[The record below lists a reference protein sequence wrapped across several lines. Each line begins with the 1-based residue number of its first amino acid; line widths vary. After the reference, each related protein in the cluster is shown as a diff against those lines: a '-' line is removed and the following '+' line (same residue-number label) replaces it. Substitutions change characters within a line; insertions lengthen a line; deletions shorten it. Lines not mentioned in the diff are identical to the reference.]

1 MLTTKRKQL
10 LKTHH
15 VPLKRVEGIWKG
27 GASPIYTN
35 LGGGDTI
42 SVEGGQYLLADS
54 VRGGTESAS
63 RFCPGGPTPV
73 SGRIGD
79 PIELGTTPSP
89 ILCRTG
95 NPCVEMRT
103 LKKIIHYQI

>member
-35 LGGGDTI
+35 LGGGGGGGGGGGYNFCGRGTI
-42 SVEGGQYLLADS
+42 SASGF
-54 VRGGTESAS
+54 RPWGTESAS

-79 PIELGTTPSP
+79 PIELGTS
-89 ILCRTG
+89 
-95 NPCVEMRT
+95 
-103 LKKIIHYQI
+103 